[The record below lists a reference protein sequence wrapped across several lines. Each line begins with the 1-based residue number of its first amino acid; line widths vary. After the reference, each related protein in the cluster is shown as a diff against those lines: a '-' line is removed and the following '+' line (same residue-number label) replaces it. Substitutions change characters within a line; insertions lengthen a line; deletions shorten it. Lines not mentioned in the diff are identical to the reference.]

1 MIDCHNCHCLLINIY
16 LPTDYRSGAA
26 NEQLKETLG
35 DLCGFISTV
44 SYDFLIIAGDWNTD
58 IQRPCSFTHT
68 VSAFLGELNLSL
80 VDLLSD
86 NVSFTY
92 SSHGGFTSWLDHVA
106 VSTSFSSVVTSV
118 HSILD
123 GRNLSD
129 HNPLTFSLNLPA
141 IVVDCPRTVYKPTSI
156 SWSKAA
162 SKEIYQ
168 YQSIVAQSL
177 VGLGRMLSD
186 DIVLCCNPSCTS
198 HQTRLDEISNQ
209 LVTCLKSAADFTI
222 PSAGAGRHPRV
233 AGWSQFVKPELTASQ
248 LWHKLWVDAGSP
260 SAGVLFQLKKRA
272 HRRYKYAVRRVR
284 RKEEYLK
291 RTRLAEALLN
301 DPNRNFWSEV
311 RRFVG
316 HHKSV
321 PTSAVDGVSGP
332 ENIANLWCSHFK
344 QLYNT
349 VDGSASTDL
358 LSALDSGISHDEL
371 DRISI
376 SAEVIEVAIGK
387 LKRGKSD
394 GDTLMSNHI
403 IEAPS
408 SICQFLAR
416 LFTSM
421 LRHGFM
427 PLSFRDATIQPIPK
441 GSKDPSLSANY
452 RGIALASS
460 LSKVMEWSILLTWEL
475 FFTTSDLQFGFKSGF
490 STTLCTGVLKAVIN
504 RYLNN
509 GSKVYACLIDASKAF
524 DLVDHHILFDKL
536 LERGTPKPVVRL
548 LLRWYKSQQLCIR
561 WMGRSSEYFK
571 VTNGV
576 RQGGVL
582 SPILFTI
589 YLDSLLECLQA
600 SGRGCYWDNHFAGA
614 LCYADDLT
622 ILAPSP
628 DALRKMIA
636 DCEAFGHSHGLRFN
650 AAKTQLICFRRT
662 TCPVQC
668 RFSFNGQSMP
678 VVDSVVHLGNILQF
692 NLSDRLD
699 IHSKSMSFIRKAN
712 TVLFRFK
719 CTDPLTKM
727 KLLQSYCL
735 SLYGSCLWR
744 LDCEELN
751 SLSASFNN
759 IIRRIWNLPRIS
771 RTSIVHSVGSV
782 VGIHNIVYNRFSSL
796 CTSALLHHSSLVRT
810 IFTDSSRTCNSNF
823 IGYNCMYGA
832 SHCKSYSP
840 NHIAIGNLV
849 REIRSTH
856 TFIPHFSHNELEAIV
871 SAVVL

>member
-1 MIDCHNCHCLLINIY
+1 
-16 LPTDYRSGAA
+16 
-26 NEQLKETLG
+26 
-35 DLCGFISTV
+35 
-44 SYDFLIIAGDWNTD
+44 
-58 IQRPCSFTHT
+58 
-68 VSAFLGELNLSL
+68 
-80 VDLLSD
+80 
-86 NVSFTY
+86 
-92 SSHGGFTSWLDHVA
+92 
-106 VSTSFSSVVTSV
+106 
-118 HSILD
+118 
-123 GRNLSD
+123 
-129 HNPLTFSLNLPA
+129 
-141 IVVDCPRTVYKPTSI
+141 
-156 SWSKAA
+156 
-162 SKEIYQ
+162 
-168 YQSIVAQSL
+168 
-177 VGLGRMLSD
+177 
-186 DIVLCCNPSCTS
+186 
-198 HQTRLDEISNQ
+198 
-209 LVTCLKSAADFTI
+209 
-222 PSAGAGRHPRV
+222 
-233 AGWSQFVKPELTASQ
+233 
-248 LWHKLWVDAGSP
+248 
-260 SAGVLFQLKKRA
+260 
-272 HRRYKYAVRRVR
+272 
-284 RKEEYLK
+284 
-291 RTRLAEALLN
+291 
-301 DPNRNFWSEV
+301 
-311 RRFVG
+311 
-316 HHKSV
+316 
-321 PTSAVDGVSGP
+321 
-332 ENIANLWCSHFK
+332 
-344 QLYNT
+344 
-349 VDGSASTDL
+349 
-358 LSALDSGISHDEL
+358 
-371 DRISI
+371 
-376 SAEVIEVAIGK
+376 
-387 LKRGKSD
+387 
-394 GDTLMSNHI
+394 
-403 IEAPS
+403 
-408 SICQFLAR
+408 
-416 LFTSM
+416 
-421 LRHGFM
+421 M

-509 GSKVYACLIDASKAF
+509 GSKVYACLIDASNAF

-561 WMGRSSEYFK
+561 WIGRSSEYFK

-668 RFSFNGQSMP
+668 HFSFNGQSMP
-678 VVDSVVHLGNILQF
+678 VVDSVVHLGNTLQF

-727 KLLQSYCL
+727 KLFQSYCL

-771 RTSIVHSVGSV
+771 CTSIVHSVGSV

-796 CTSALLHHSSLVRT
+796 CTSALASFPGSPRARTKSGKERGEPGKIYHVRNVIGRENLITCGRTNEHAHALLTIYSFSRESFMADRTGLDSTMLHYLAVQRAMVSVNRPVHSKITLTYSLT
-810 IFTDSSRTCNSNF
+810 
-823 IGYNCMYGA
+823 
-832 SHCKSYSP
+832 
-840 NHIAIGNLV
+840 
-849 REIRSTH
+849 
-856 TFIPHFSHNELEAIV
+856 
-871 SAVVL
+871 